1 MSNVERSSELRIVRV
16 REFQRNVAH
25 VSLTDNEPSNLRR
38 RCDVQD
44 IDIVNL
50 YWERSELAIEETQ
63 KKYERYLTKIAYNIL
78 SDKEDSK
85 ESVNDTYLAAW
96 NSIPPHRPEILST
109 YLGKLTRRI
118 SIDIFRKR
126 SCSKRKASE
135 YELSLAELC
144 GDGMSELRADSR
156 FEPEESLDVKLL
168 AGVINT
174 FLRELPEDAR
184 NLFIGRYYFLD
195 PLKNVARYCGMTES
209 KAKSMLFRTRN
220 KLREYLREEGYE
232 I

>member
-1 MSNVERSSELRIVRV
+1 MRGNELA
-16 REFQRNVAH
+16 EP
-25 VSLTDNEPSNLRR
+25 LTNNKPAR
-38 RCDVQD
+38 RCTVQD
-44 IDIVNL
+44 SDIVKL
-50 YWERSELAIEETQ
+50 YWERSELAIAETQ
-63 KKYERYLTKIAYNIL
+63 SKYEKYLTKIAYNIL

-96 NSIPPHRPEILST
+96 NSMPPHRPEVLST

-126 SCSKRKASE
+126 TRSKRKASE
-135 YELSLAELC
+135 YELSLAEL
-144 GDGMSELRADSR
+144 GEDAAIADIADNR
-156 FEPEESLDVKLL
+156 FEPEELLDVKLL
-168 AGVINT
+168 SGVINA

-195 PLKNVARYCGMTES
+195 PLKDVARYCGMTES

-220 KLREYLREEGYE
+220 RLRDYLREEGYY